1 LLTTMHEQQMDGN
14 NDLYNSSPCSEDSWA
29 MATDDWSSDIFVVS
43 SDVVAGGEN
52 ETGTATKEMR
62 EKLKSFYK
70 KMRYSFFLKRPASFD
85 SYSPIWL
92 LGKQYAKNE
101 PRPNL
106 RRGFDENSAVGKLSD
121 FLEDFKTRIWFT
133 YRHGFACI
141 PGTNFDNDCG
151 WGCTIRSGQM
161 LLAET
166 MLRHYLGRDWLLGQ
180 NGLSDDEALMHR
192 KVIGLFCDNLTSP
205 FSLHNLVHVGQQLF
219 GKQAGS
225 WYGPVSVLQILQVAM
240 NNAIE
245 RDLVEGLA
253 VHVVGDGELIIDDVE
268 RLGCGLTLASVPR
281 RGAENDSADRQP
293 RSSSYLDLRRL
304 TSVNNGD
311 LLPSHDAES
320 IGSTEFVDETRSWSR
335 GVLVLLPLRLGVDKF
350 NQLYSDHLKRV
361 LSTKFCVGVI
371 GGRHHKCYYFCGWHT
386 DYLIRLDPHY
396 SQPAVDA
403 TQPGV
408 SLQSFHCKYPKKT
421 LIADIDPWCS
431 IGFYIRNRL
440 ELQSFL
446 ADISEAAAYGCSS
459 PKHPLFT
466 ILSSRN
472 EKHRT
477 PIRMSTSYLASVSNS
492 TKSTALQHMTGS
504 REYIFA

>member
-1 LLTTMHEQQMDGN
+1 LLTTMHQQMDGK
-14 NDLYNSSPCSEDSWA
+14 NDLSNSPLYSEDSWA
-29 MATDDWSSDIFVVS
+29 MATDDWSSDIFVVP
-43 SDVVAGGEN
+43 SDVVAGSGN
-52 ETGTATKEMR
+52 ETSTGTKEMR

-70 KMRYSFFLKRPASFD
+70 KMRYSFFLKQSTSFD
-85 SYSPIWL
+85 SHSPIWL

-121 FLEDFKTRIWFT
+121 FLEDFRTRIWFT
-133 YRHGFACI
+133 YRHGFQCI
-141 PGTNFDNDCG
+141 PGTKFDNDCG

-166 MLRHYLGRDWLLGQ
+166 MLRHYLGRDSDWLLGQ
-180 NGLSDDEALMHR
+180 SGLREDEALMHR

-205 FSLHNLVHVGQQLF
+205 FSLHNLVQIGQQLF

-245 RDLVEGLA
+245 RSLVEGLA
-253 VHVVGDGELIIDDVE
+253 VHVIGDGELIIDDVE
-268 RLGCGLTLASVPR
+268 RLGCGLTLGPVPR
-281 RGAENDSADRQP
+281 RGPENDLADRQP
-293 RSSSYLDLRRL
+293 KSSSYLDLRRL
-304 TSVNNGD
+304 TSVSNGD
-311 LLPSHDAES
+311 LLPSHDGES

-335 GVLVLLPLRLGVDKF
+335 GVLVLLPLRLGVEKF

-408 SLQSFHCKYPKKT
+408 SLHSFHCKYPKKT

-477 PIRMSTSYLASVSNS
+477 PIRMSTSYLASNS
-492 TKSTALQHMTGS
+492 TKSTALQHLAGS
-504 REYIFA
+504 REYIFV